1 MSNNK
6 RETID
11 ELRQMR
17 ANNTETGGIKN
28 LPVFDIT
35 EKTPTLHSLEQ
46 CTTDLTQVSQ
56 ELHHQEKL
64 LHLVIDSVPHLIFW
78 KDINGIYLGCNQNF
92 ANMIGV
98 ETPEQIIG
106 KTDFDLSW
114 QSEQIKKIIA
124 NDKIV
129 IDSDTPK
136 YHSVEIVNP
145 NNGQQTWIEIKQI
158 PLHDATGVV
167 MGILGTLEDITER
180 KQIEIKLKQAKESAE
195 VANRA
200 KSTFLANMSHEL
212 RTPLNG
218 ILGYTQIL
226 KWDNTLTAEQQKGVE
241 VILNSGE
248 YLLTL
253 INDILDLSKI
263 EAEQLEVIP
272 SDCNLDD
279 FLKGIVDLFQR
290 RAEQKG
296 IIFTYKISKV
306 PPLKTGEILFPLSE
320 QVNTERLPITIYA
333 DEARLRQII
342 INILSN
348 ALKFTKKGNIDLTV
362 HYSHGKF
369 CFQVRDTGIGIA
381 SDELE
386 QIFLPFKQV
395 GDPSYKPEGT
405 GLGLYL
411 TKKLVEIMNGEI
423 QVESVLGQGTT
434 FVVILNLPEIAVM
447 EKPTPPEKNVII
459 GFEGE
464 PRKILVVDS
473 NWENRSILINLL
485 KPLGFAIE
493 TANNGQECI
502 DKALAN
508 QPDIILM
515 DLILPVMDGFETTLK
530 LRKMPQFKDIAIIA
544 ISSRIFDFQ
553 REQSLKAGCT
563 DFITRPFKNEKLLK
577 YLEKY
582 LKLTW
587 IYDTKKSVVQF
598 PPSLKEGA
606 DNFQLY
612 DTSII
617 GPSVEQAQVL
627 FELTMS
633 GNITGIQEYAEQLEK
648 NDETLQPFTQKIQK
662 LADDLRIRQIR
673 KVAKHY
679 MDNPA

>member
-1 MSNNK
+1 MSKNK

-17 ANNTETGGIKN
+17 ANNTKTGGIKN

-35 EKTPTLHSLEQ
+35 EKTPTLQSLEQ
-46 CTTDLTQVSQ
+46 CTTDLTQVNQ

-64 LHLVIDSVPHLIFW
+64 LHLVIDNVPHLIFW

-92 ANMIGV
+92 ANMVGV

-124 NDKIV
+124 NDKVV

-145 NNGQQTWIEIKQI
+145 NDGQPTWIEIKQI
-158 PLHDATGVV
+158 PLHDATGIV

-180 KQIEIKLKQAKESAE
+180 KQIEIKLRQAKESAE

-226 KWDNTLTAEQQKGVE
+226 KWDNTLTAEQQKGVT

-411 TKKLVEIMNGEI
+411 TKRLVEIMNGEI

-679 MDNPA
+679 IDNPA